1 MLGGTIRWDGRGDR
15 DPQSRFDQHFDKFVG
30 SHNGVP
36 RAEVGIPKEML
47 GLLNSYPLRVMDE
60 L

>member
-1 MLGGTIRWDGRGDR
+1 MEIKMPRAD
-15 DPQSRFDQHFDKFVG
+15 FDKHFDKFVG
-30 SHNGVP
+30 SHSGVP
-36 RAEVGIPKEML
+36 RAEVGIPKETL